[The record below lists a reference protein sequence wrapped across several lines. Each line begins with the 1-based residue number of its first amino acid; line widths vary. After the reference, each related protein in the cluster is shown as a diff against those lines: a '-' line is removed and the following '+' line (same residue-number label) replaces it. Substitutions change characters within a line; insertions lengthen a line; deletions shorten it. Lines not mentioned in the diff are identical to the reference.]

1 MDESINLGED
11 QLFQIELFPFCK
23 KAVFVSD
30 KFYFYRW
37 KRDKSLMN
45 QYEDER
51 LKKLLL
57 HVGLIKKVFGSIFCD
72 KYSEE
77 MKKETLV
84 WSIYFMYGDLMT
96 LLEEEQ
102 QRVAFELV
110 KVWKSVNYE
119 KLLNKLDIWG
129 RFRINQILLM
139 SESNRDNR
147 IDMFEKANTE
157 LKDELK
163 NLKQIPEYSI
173 IKKRINKKTNLIR
186 KAIVSLKTNGIKQT
200 LKKVK
205 SKLTRK

>member
-1 MDESINLGED
+1 
-11 QLFQIELFPFCK
+11 
-23 KAVFVSD
+23 
-30 KFYFYRW
+30 
-37 KRDKSLMN
+37 
-45 QYEDER
+45 
-51 LKKLLL
+51 
-57 HVGLIKKVFGSIFCD
+57 
-72 KYSEE
+72 
-77 MKKETLV
+77 
-84 WSIYFMYGDLMT
+84 
-96 LLEEEQ
+96 
-102 QRVAFELV
+102 
-110 KVWKSVNYE
+110 
-119 KLLNKLDIWG
+119 
-129 RFRINQILLM
+129 M

>member
-1 MDESINLGED
+1 
-11 QLFQIELFPFCK
+11 
-23 KAVFVSD
+23 
-30 KFYFYRW
+30 
-37 KRDKSLMN
+37 
-45 QYEDER
+45 
-51 LKKLLL
+51 
-57 HVGLIKKVFGSIFCD
+57 
-72 KYSEE
+72 

-163 NLKQIPEYSI
+163 NLKRIPEYSI
-173 IKKRINKKTNLIR
+173 IQKRINKKTNLIR